1 MSNIC
6 VQNWGKNVD
15 SLVDKNSS
23 LGTTFVKYETCVLKP
38 FLPVRYLVGY
48 SSFVHSFYSHI
59 SNRLYLLFCALSAYP
74 LSLLYTTTN

>member
-23 LGTTFVKYETCVLKP
+23 LGTTFVKHKTRVLKQ
-38 FLPVRYLVGY
+38 FLPVGYLVGY
-48 SSFVHSFYSHI
+48 SSFVHSFYSPI
-59 SNRLYLLFCALSAYP
+59 LSRLYLLFCALSAYP
-74 LSLLYTTTN
+74 PSLLYTTTN